1 MSDSRKA
8 ARQPMPQRS
17 EHERVKDF
25 IEVPLGY
32 DEAAA
37 RREASRCLQCK
48 KPLCSAGCPV
58 SVAIPEFIHLI
69 AEGQFAEAAAR
80 LKQDNA
86 LPAIC
91 GRVCPQE
98 TQCEKV
104 CVLGKKG
111 EPIAI
116 GHLERFAA
124 DYERGHG
131 EAKAVEP
138 AAPSGFSVAVVGA
151 GPAGLTAAGE
161 LARMGHR
168 VMVFEVLHEPG
179 GVLMYG
185 IPEFRLPKEI
195 VRAEVAFLQSL
206 GVEIVTDLPV
216 GRAKSVDDLFAEGYG
231 AVFIGAGAGLPKFLE
246 VPGENL
252 VGVLSAN
259 EYLTRVNLMKAYE
272 AASPTPVLR
281 GERVTVFGGGN
292 VAMDSARTAL
302 RMGSNQVTIVYRR
315 GRTELP
321 ARIEEVRHAEEEGVK
336 FEFLSAPI
344 EILGTDGL
352 RVRGVRCI
360 RMALGE
366 PDESGRRRPVPQP
379 GSEYEIPCDLVIVAI
394 GNAPNPL
401 LARATAALKTS
412 RWGGIV
418 ADPETGATSM
428 PGVYAGGDIVT
439 GAATVIE
446 AMGAAKKA
454 AHAIDKYLREKREAC
469 RT

>member
-8 ARQPMPQRS
+8 GRQPMPQRH

-25 IEVPLGY
+25 LEVPLGY
-32 DEAAA
+32 DEATAM
-37 RREASRCLQCK
+37 REAGRCLQCK
-48 KPLCSAGCPV
+48 KPFCSAGCPV

-69 AEGQFAEAAAR
+69 AEGQFLEAATR

-111 EPIAI
+111 ESVAI
-116 GHLERFAA
+116 GNLERFAA

-131 EAKAVEP
+131 EAKAVEG
-138 AAPSGFSVAVVGA
+138 AAPTGLSVAIIGA

-161 LARMGHR
+161 LSRMGHR
-168 VMVFEVLHEPG
+168 VMVYEALHEPG

-185 IPEFRLPKEI
+185 IPEFRLPKDI
-195 VRAEVAFLQSL
+195 VRAEVAYLQTL
-206 GVEIVTDLPV
+206 GVEIVTDFPV
-216 GRAKSVDDLFAEGYG
+216 GRAKSIDELFAEGYD

-272 AASPTPVLR
+272 ADSPTPVLR

-302 RMGSNQVTIVYRR
+302 RMGSGEVTIVYRR
-315 GRTELP
+315 SRTELP
-321 ARIEEVRHAEEEGVK
+321 ARIEEVKHAGEEGVR
-336 FEFLSAPI
+336 FEFLSAPL
-344 EILGTDGL
+344 EVLGTDDM
-352 RVRGVRCI
+352 RVRGVKCI
-360 RMALGE
+360 RMQLGE
-366 PDESGRRRPVPQP
+366 PDESGRRRPVPQA

-412 RWGGIV
+412 KWGGII
-418 ADPETGATSM
+418 ADPETGATSI

-446 AMGAAKKA
+446 AMGAAKRA
-454 AHAIDKYLREKREAC
+454 SRAIDKFLREKRA
-469 RT
+469 